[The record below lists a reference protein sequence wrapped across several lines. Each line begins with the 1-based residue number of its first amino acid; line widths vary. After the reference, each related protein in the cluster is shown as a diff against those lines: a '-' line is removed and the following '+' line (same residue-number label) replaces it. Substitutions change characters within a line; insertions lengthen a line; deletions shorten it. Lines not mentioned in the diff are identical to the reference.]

1 MFTVAQSL
9 SNGASLQDEFPFTWC
24 PSDNS
29 DTSFSSMAK
38 RKPLPLSCIWAILWR
53 NSRYRP
59 KQTLLQKWTKCKR
72 KHVHPE
78 ITPLRGGCFGFWRIL
93 PMWTWKIWNCTW
105 ISKTKK
111 TLSSSKELWKYM
123 EITPLDIS
131 FHHCSNPIF
140 QLPQHVICKFGQ
152 QEKHLHQLEWS
163 LFGGSCFGSKPFQ
176 TTCYSVCGILGLKTS
191 NPPDRVLCQSSHL
204 SATTPVVHGLSQ
216 MRITWNTFIHV
227 YIHLFT
233 KHYII
238 HKLYKVHK

>member
-1 MFTVAQSL
+1 MVL
-9 SNGASLQDEFPFTWC
+9 ASLQDEFPFTWC
-24 PSDNS
+24 PSENS
-29 DTSFSSMAK
+29 DTSISSMAN

-131 FHHCSNPIF
+131 SHHCSNPIF

-152 QEKHLHQLEWS
+152 QKNIFINLSDHFL
-163 LFGGSCFGSKPFQ
+163 GGSCFGSKPFQ
-176 TTCYSVCGILGLKTS
+176 TTCYSVCGILGLKTIQLTGPGPVPVQ
-191 NPPDRVLCQSSHL
+191 PPFHDDACSPWFVTNEDNLE
-204 SATTPVVHGLSQ
+204 
-216 MRITWNTFIHV
+216 
-227 YIHLFT
+227 YIHPCNIHIFT
-233 KHYII
+233 KTLYTQII
-238 HKLYKVHK
+238 